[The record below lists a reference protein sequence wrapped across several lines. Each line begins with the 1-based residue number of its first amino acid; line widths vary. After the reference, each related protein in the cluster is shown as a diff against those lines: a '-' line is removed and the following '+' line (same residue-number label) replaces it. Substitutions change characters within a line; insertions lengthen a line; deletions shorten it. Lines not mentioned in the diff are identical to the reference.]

1 MRQTRPKWIWLLLLI
16 SLPTAATEAPTAFE
30 ASYSLKKY
38 SSTVARMTMNLEH
51 QDSQLLYHSKTEPV
65 GFMAIFSRDR
75 VTESSQ
81 LQWSTQHSQPRL
93 LSYRLQ
99 RKNKANKNQ
108 RIDISWANDTSS
120 TIQAQYGDQQY
131 KLEHKGPLWDRFSVQ
146 LALRA
151 SLQSVTQLSPGRVF
165 SYDVIDR
172 GTISRYHFEYISS
185 ETITLDTGS
194 YHSLK
199 FLRHHGSRK
208 TYFWLATELNHF
220 LLKSE
225 QYKNDD
231 LIMSMELDHYQQ
243 K

>member
-16 SLPTAATEAPTAFE
+16 SLPTAAIEAPTAFE

-38 SSTVARMTMNLEH
+38 SSTVAHMTMNLEY
-51 QDSQLLYHSKTEPV
+51 QNSQLLYQSKTEPV
-65 GFMAIFSRDR
+65 GFMAIFSSDR
-75 VTESSQ
+75 ITESSQ
-81 LQWSTQHSQPRL
+81 LQWSTQYSQPRL

-108 RIDISWANDTSS
+108 HIDINWLNDIDS
-120 TIQAQYGDQQY
+120 TIQAQYGKQQSR
-131 KLEHKGPLWDRFSVQ
+131 LEHKGPLWDRFSIQ

-151 SLQSVTQLSPGRVF
+151 SLQPITQLSPGTVF

-172 GTISRYHFEYISS
+172 GTISRYHFEYMSS
-185 ETITLDTGS
+185 ETITLNTGS

-208 TYFWLATELNHF
+208 TYLWLATELDHF
-220 LLKSE
+220 LIKSE
-225 QYKNDD
+225 QYKKDD
-231 LIMSMELDHYQQ
+231 LIMSMELDHYRQ